1 MKRLALSSLLLIS
14 VVAAQAKPRPFVELS
29 STPVLKPAGSSGI
42 SSLTNDTIYFG
53 GTRWA
58 ADSMRWE
65 AIKDSVWTFDT
76 GVGSFIKEPGKTYP
90 GVDPYKPDGFHGG
103 MEGWIGWDLTA
114 RPVNFFR
121 RLSSA
126 DPRWLGSPCVGA
138 AAGLGGNYSCWVGVF
153 PAEAESLCFA
163 SGKGYGNVWHVC
175 LEHGFDYFGGA
186 ATLAFSYKNETEEG
200 FDYTYVYCDTGGS
213 LPVEIVA
220 YTGTASGTASLPM
233 TQGIELPVVPK
244 PIRIKFCVDS
254 DAAWSDQDGLSPT
267 DCGAFAVDNILL
279 TGAITHSADF
289 ETSDDG
295 WKLSAPKPALG
306 GEWSNLVAL
315 QDLPPPDTLTQCSF
329 RDSVLVFYD
338 PASGSHPPFQDN
350 VAISPWIDFERAG
363 VEAGPRYFIDL
374 DGYFNLPLRNYI
386 FVATMTQ
393 WFPDTCSVSGQVGVS
408 PWNTNGFVYYFG
420 GYPVCRH
427 SRRLTIDFTN
437 IIPPQVKQVRI
448 GVGVVNYCR
457 FFANCTGVENSSP
470 WFDNLRF
477 ATYKFHTIQEAID
490 QAASGDTIWVP
501 PGTYNQLGDVNL
513 TFRGKNVVLRS
524 VAGAE
529 STFIDG
535 KGENRGLICDQGED
549 STSAVIGFTFTN
561 CTAPKD
567 PQNHYLL
574 EGGAVY
580 LGSQVSVRFENCVFQ
595 NSKAGK
601 GGGLF
606 TVSDARPQFKK
617 CLFKNNDAWAAFS
630 GNYTTSPGEIH
641 FEDCRFDS
649 NSGAVYIDYM
659 NSTFVR
665 CSFEGNQGGTNLG
678 GLSNQGAADL
688 SGYPLIDQCEFK
700 NNLGN
705 GLHLYYRGDVQRS
718 KFTANQ
724 GAGLNYGTGYSLPGC
739 GSQVT
744 IRNCVFS
751 ENKYQGMFGCGGTF
765 DSCLVE
771 RNHGGGFWAA
781 NSRIRHSRIRNN
793 DTTHD
798 GGGAYLEGGLLEDC
812 IVSGNKALR
821 GGGVLA
827 YPVSYETVGFNHL
840 DTLEIR
846 GCIITGNTAISG
858 GGLFLGQREFG
869 VPSVQGVTIS
879 SNFAAWGGGIY
890 VGATPLSVSRS
901 VIWGNEADSSGAEVF
916 LSDPDSVTTF
926 TCSALDS
933 SGIKGKGQAIYDGPQ
948 VFSDPSFCRPAL
960 ASNAPTTEGDYTL
973 WFRSPCLPLASPCD
987 SLIGAL
993 GEGCDVVP
1001 VLPPPDPW
1009 EPPFLKTPGIHAG
1022 PNPFTQTLTIHYLSP
1037 IGTDPRLEI
1046 FTVDGRRV
1054 GSWSLRPGSGV
1065 LDWNGTDLLGKP
1077 VASGL
1082 YLLRYIAGDLQV
1094 VRRVVRISR

>member
-1 MKRLALSSLLLIS
+1 MKRLICSGLLLAS
-14 VVAAQAKPRPFVELS
+14 VAAVYAKPRPIEIIAVAPEW
-29 STPVLKPAGSSGI
+29 KSSGTQGF
-42 SSLTNDTIYFG
+42 SSLRSDTIYFG

-76 GVGSFIKEPGKTYP
+76 GVGSFIKEPNKTYP
-90 GVDPYKPDGFHGG
+90 NVDPNKPDGFHGG
-103 MEGWIGWDLTA
+103 MEGWTGWDLSA
-114 RPVNFFR
+114 PSSDALFR
-121 RLSSA
+121 RLSST
-126 DPRWLGSPCVGA
+126 DSRWQGSPCVGDE
-138 AAGLGGNYSCWVGVF
+138 AGLQGNYSFWAGLF
-153 PAEAESLCFA
+153 AAEAESLCFA
-163 SGKGYGNVWHVC
+163 AGKGYGNYWDVC
-175 LEHGFDYFGGA
+175 IEHSFQYSGGA
-186 ATLAFSYKNETEEG
+186 VALSFQYKNDTEQ
-200 FDYTYVYCDTGGS
+200 DYDYSHVYCDTGGS
-213 LPVEIVA
+213 APVEVIS
-220 YTGTASGTASLPM
+220 YTGKVSGTANQVLV
-233 TQGIELPVVPK
+233 QGIDLPLVPR
-244 PIRIKFCVDS
+244 PIKLEFCLAS

-295 WKLSAPKPALG
+295 WKLSGPKPALG

-338 PASGSHPPFQDN
+338 PASGGHPPFQDN

-386 FVATMTQ
+386 FVATVTQ

-420 GYPVCRH
+420 GYPVCRQ

-457 FFANCTGVENSSP
+457 FFANCTGVDNSSP

-501 PGTYNQLGDVNL
+501 PDTYNQPGDVNL
-513 TFRGKNVVLRS
+513 IFRGKNVVLRS

-535 KGENRGLICDQGED
+535 TGQNRGLICDQGED

-617 CLFKNNDAWAAFS
+617 CLFKNNDAWGAFS
-630 GNYTTSPGEIH
+630 GNYTTSPGEIR
-641 FEDCRFDS
+641 FEECRFDT
-649 NSGAVYIDYM
+649 NSGAVHIDHM

-665 CSFEGNQGGTNLG
+665 CSFEGNKGG
-678 GLSNQGAADL
+678 ADL
-688 SGYPLIDQCEFK
+688 DGYPRIDQCDFK
-700 NNLGN
+700 NNIGN

-744 IRNCVFS
+744 VRNCIFS
-751 ENKYQGMFGCGGTF
+751 ENKYQGMLGCGGTF

-771 RNHGGGFWAA
+771 HNHGGGIWAA
-781 NSRIRHSRIRNN
+781 SSQIRHSTIQNN
-793 DTTHD
+793 EAIYD

-812 IVSGNKALR
+812 IVSGNKASR

-827 YPVSYETVGFNHL
+827 YPVSYETFNSAAML
-840 DTLEIR
+840 VLR
-846 GCIITGNTAISG
+846 RCIITGNKAMRG
-858 GGLFLGQREFG
+858 GGLFLGQTEFG

-879 SNFAAWGGGIY
+879 SNSAAWGGGIY
-890 VGATPLSVSRS
+890 VGATSLGVSRS
-901 VIWGNEADSSGAEVF
+901 VIWGNDADSSGAEVF

-948 VFSDPSFCRPAL
+948 VFTDPSFCRPAL
-960 ASNAPTTEGDYTL
+960 ASNTPTTEGDYTL
-973 WFRSPCLPLASPCD
+973 WFSSPCLPLASPCD

-1065 LDWNGTDLLGKP
+1065 LDWNGTDPLGKP

-1082 YLLRYIAGDLQV
+1082 YLLRYTAGDLQV